1 MKTKQL
7 IITILMI
14 TFVTMIT
21 TKVEATEND
30 EQVEQTQNIENI
42 EKDKQYN
49 LTKEVKVK
57 TLPLI
62 FAIEKE
68 TIPSGN
74 IRVTDILNDWCK
86 IENEGKS
93 GWIRINTIKSNIE
106 EIKQKLDVKK
116 IEYEEVKWSKE
127 AIIIK
132 NEDEKAIQ
140 EMDIYTNG
148 EIYMQSL
155 SSMLPP
161 IILEPKEDTDILDMA
176 AAPGGK
182 TTQIAALTNN
192 KAHITAC
199 EKNKIRAERLK
210 YNIDKQGAS
219 CVFIM
224 QKDARFIDDFF
235 SFDQILLDAPCSGS
249 GTLDFNDNNIEK
261 YFSKQL
267 IDRSSSVQKTLLS
280 KAIKLLKPGHEM
292 VYSTCS
298 ILSCENED
306 IVAHSIKNEN
316 VEIKVTLEND
326 SADDTMYT
334 NPKIKITFS
343 DRNLSLKLHIQG

>member
-1 MKTKQL
+1 MKFL
-7 IITILMI
+7 EDML
-14 TFVTMIT
+14 
-21 TKVEATEND
+21 E
-30 EQVEQTQNIENI
+30 
-42 EKDKQYN
+42 KQYGIEIAQKIIEGY
-49 LTKEVKVK
+49 LAKRK
-57 TLPLI
+57 TTL
-62 FAIEKE
+62 
-68 TIPSGN
+68 
-74 IRVTDILNDWCK
+74 
-86 IENEGKS
+86 
-93 GWIRINTIKSNIE
+93 RINTIKSNKE
-106 EIKQKLDVKK
+106 EIKQKLDAKK

-140 EMDIYTNG
+140 KMDIYTNG

-161 IILEPKEDTDILDMA
+161 IILEPKEGTDILDMA

-199 EKNKIRAERLK
+199 EKNKIREERLK

-316 VEIKVTLEND
+316 VEIVPIHFEGMEELPLLPTKIHGTLCVCPTDLYEGFFV
-326 SADDTMYT
+326 A
-334 NPKIKITFS
+334 KIRK
-343 DRNLSLKLHIQG
+343 K

>member
-1 MKTKQL
+1 MKFL
-7 IITILMI
+7 EDML
-14 TFVTMIT
+14 
-21 TKVEATEND
+21 E
-30 EQVEQTQNIENI
+30 
-42 EKDKQYN
+42 KQYGIEIAKKIIEGY
-49 LTKEVKVK
+49 LAKRK
-57 TLPLI
+57 TTL
-62 FAIEKE
+62 
-68 TIPSGN
+68 
-74 IRVTDILNDWCK
+74 
-86 IENEGKS
+86 
-93 GWIRINTIKSNIE
+93 RINTIKSNIE
-106 EIKQKLDVKK
+106 EIKQKLDAKK

-161 IILEPKEDTDILDMA
+161 IILEPKDDTDILDMA

-316 VEIKVTLEND
+316 VEIVPIHFEGMEELPLLPTKIHGTLCVCPTDLYEGFFV
-326 SADDTMYT
+326 A
-334 NPKIKITFS
+334 KIRK
-343 DRNLSLKLHIQG
+343 K